1 MLEKSN
7 NPMTLKHNK
16 SEGESCRIA
25 DILWLSSFTHIRSLH
40 SFFKSE
46 LILKLCIYSLNEKYA
61 NCRNTN
67 NLSEK
72 DTTRSNNNKSVM
84 CQAAQAASYQLTA
97 CIVGTQQARR
107 AVCCHF
113 KVSGKDRGSMLD
125 TGGIQRFILKLQF
138 PVSESGYRWIQVK
151 WHCLML

>member
-67 NLSEK
+67 TFQKRIQPEATPTNLSCVKQLKQHHISWQRALLGHNEQDELFAVTSK
-72 DTTRSNNNKSVM
+72 YLVKIGGACLTRGNTTLHIKN
-84 CQAAQAASYQLTA
+84 A
-97 CIVGTQQARR
+97 
-107 AVCCHF
+107 
-113 KVSGKDRGSMLD
+113 VSGVRKW
-125 TGGIQRFILKLQF
+125 LQ
-138 PVSESGYRWIQVK
+138 VNSS
-151 WHCLML
+151 